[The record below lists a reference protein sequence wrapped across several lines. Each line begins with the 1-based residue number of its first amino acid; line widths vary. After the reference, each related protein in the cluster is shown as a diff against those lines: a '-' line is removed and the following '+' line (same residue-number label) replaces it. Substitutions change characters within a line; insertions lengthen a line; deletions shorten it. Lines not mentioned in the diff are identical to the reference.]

1 MLNHIIIMGRL
12 TKDPELR
19 STGAGTS
26 VASFR
31 LAVERDFK
39 NRESEE
45 KQTDFL
51 EVVAWRQTAEF
62 VSKYF
67 TKGRMA
73 VVSGRLQTR
82 EWTDRDGNKRTNYE
96 IVADNVYFGDSKK
109 SEGHEE
115 NTGSEDSEW
124 NTPKFTVI
132 DTDDGDL
139 PF

>member
-109 SEGHEE
+109 SEGHED
-115 NTGSEDSEW
+115 NTSSEDSEW
-124 NTPKFTVI
+124 NTPKFTDI

>member
-26 VASFR
+26 VTSFR

-45 KQTDFL
+45 KHTDFF

-67 TKGRMA
+67 TKGRIA

-82 EWTDRDGNKRTNYE
+82 ERTDRDGNKRTNYE

-124 NTPKFTVI
+124 NTPKFTDI
-132 DTDDGDL
+132 GDDGDL